1 MHAGGM
7 STSTP
12 RTAVCVGRVAAEQQG
27 DGLLITLVLAPDIER
42 ISWKRQI
49 RMGDI
54 EAAMEVVRRFLVE
67 FCREGMA

>member
-12 RTAVCVGRVAAEQQG
+12 RTAVCVVRAEQQG